1 MELATGRIVGAEAL
15 IRWHHPEQ
23 GMIPPTA
30 FIPLAEETGLIV
42 SIGAWVLDAACRQGR
57 LWREAGYEDLTIAV
71 NLSPRQFRP
80 GLSQLVNETLERHAF
95 PGENLELEITEGM
108 LMHNSEAV
116 IQMLEDFHQAGVR
129 LALDDFGTGYSSLA
143 YLKKFPIDNLKIDR
157 SFVSGIPHDG
167 DDSAIAKAI
176 ISMAK
181 NLRLLVIAEGVET
194 EEQLDFL
201 RAAGCDE
208 IQGYL
213 FSPPV
218 PVEDFQLLLERNNG

>member
-1 MELATGRIVGAEAL
+1 M
-15 IRWHHPEQ
+15 
-23 GMIPPTA
+23 
-30 FIPLAEETGLIV
+30 
-42 SIGAWVLDAACRQGR
+42 
-57 LWREAGYEDLTIAV
+57 
-71 NLSPRQFRP
+71 
-80 GLSQLVNETLERHAF
+80 NETLERHAF